1 MATGNWN
8 LFGINLPELGITEKF
23 GGNKKSITYSSPAP
37 ASYSSYQSVPSNSG
51 GSTLGA
57 QQTPSYKAPKP
68 SGGSSGGSSGG
79 VGYSVTDIFSELGLD
94 KGKKRDYYRQ
104 YGVDNAMDFKK
115 AYLANQG
122 NPENLYPVIDENYK
136 TIAKRIGDLKAGVP
150 NRESAD
156 VGYLSDQRD
165 LMRGSLTRNRDYASE
180 RLASQKQTGIRELAD
195 QFRSG
200 ADAANMM
207 IGSVGGGNSSAT
219 GMASYAL
226 QKQANKGATALQ
238 REQMAKQA
246 DIDNTY
252 QTESAGIDEWFGTNV
267 QNVKNFYGDLVNR
280 LDEQMMNADEVKG
293 NLLLNVKQ
301 AIIDKANTAL
311 SNLDNEQATLRSNLQ
326 NWAMQRM
333 AELNNAK
340 ITMANSTFDPY
351 ATLASEMDLG
361 TSIGLGG
368 GGETAYNPYLLKKKQ
383 TDYLA

>member
-57 QQTPSYKAPKP
+57 QQTPNYQPPKQP
-68 SGGSSGGSSGG
+68 SGGSGGGS
-79 VGYSVTDIFSELGLD
+79 GYSKRDIFRQLGLD
-94 KGKKRDYYRQ
+94 VNDASNIYRQ
-104 YGVDNAMDFKK
+104 YGVDNALDLYK
-115 AYLANQG
+115 AFQNKRADTSGIEKLINDRYNSYL
-122 NPENLYPVIDENYK
+122 NYVDQS
-136 TIAKRIGDLKAGVP
+136 RAGVP
-150 NRESAD
+150 GLKQTDIDYLGQQRENMQS
-156 VGYLSDQRD
+156 
-165 LMRGSLTRNRDYASE
+165 SLDTARNYASSN
-180 RLASQKQTGIRELAD
+180 LASQKQTGIRELAD

-238 REQMAKQA
+238 REQMARQA

-252 QTESAGIDEWFGTNV
+252 QTELAGLNEWYATNEKSTTDYYN
-267 QNVKNFYGDLVNR
+267 QYLQQ
-280 LDEQMMNADEVKG
+280 LEQMKQTAGDVKYDALTNLQEYIVEKAQNA
-293 NLLLNVKQ
+293 
-301 AIIDKANTAL
+301 
-311 SNLDNEQATLRSNLQ
+311 LDTLRQQATQRSQQLQ
-326 NWAMQRM
+326 DYAMQRM

-340 ITMANSTFDPY
+340 ISMANSTFDPY

-368 GGETAYNPYLLKKKQ
+368 GGETADNPYLLKKKQ